1 MTVVDIRVDKRV
13 LWVEAGACA
22 HAAPRAVCNLTSP
35 RQPSDD
41 VAYGTLLHFHKH
53 YFQFY

>member
-41 VAYGTLLHFHKH
+41 VAYGTFLHLHKH
-53 YFQFY
+53 YFQFC